1 MKTYRVQ
8 LWTRTR
14 PPYSA
19 EVLVEDDSESGA
31 VNQAIIRCAEDRPE
45 IPATAYNVKQV
56 KEVRSCGTTAA

>member
-1 MKTYRVQ
+1 MKTFRVQ

-19 EVLVEDDSESGA
+19 EVLVDDDTEAGA
-31 VNQAIIRCAEDRPE
+31 VNQAISRCADDRPE

-56 KEVRSCGTTAA
+56 REMKGVRA